1 MASPATT
8 ARRRPAGPSY
18 EEIVRSVRAGD
29 IKPVYYLMG
38 DESYYIDRVAG
49 FIVDTLL
56 PPEERDY
63 NLITLYGPEADVDAL
78 MAAAKRYPMGG
89 RWLVIVV
96 KEAQHLRQAE
106 RLELYLRQ
114 PQPSTVLVLC
124 HKNGTLDRRLKVSA
138 LIAKTGVLFESRR
151 LYDSQLPA
159 FVRDYL
165 KRRRVAAE
173 PGAAELVADFVG
185 SDLNRLAAELD
196 KVLLALPP
204 DGHTLTADLVRQ
216 HIGQS
221 KNYTVFEL
229 LDALGEKNVTKVNQI
244 AKYFDNNPKDNP
256 IQKVLPALFR
266 YFANLMLAY
275 YAPDR
280 SEAALAA
287 WLNQSEW
294 QVRKNVLPA
303 LSHYSGVKVMHI
315 LSELRHT
322 DARSKGVDNPFTPNG
337 ELLRELLFF
346 ILH

>member
-1 MASPATT
+1 MATPATNS
-8 ARRRPAGPSY
+8 RRRPSGVSY
-18 EEIVRSVRAGD
+18 EDIVRAVRAGD

-38 DESYYIDRVAG
+38 DEAYYIDRVAD

-63 NLITLYGPEADVDAL
+63 NLLTCFGPDTDIDTL
-78 MAAAKRYPMGG
+78 MTAARRYPMGG

-96 KEAQHLRQAE
+96 KEAQHLRQIE
-106 RLELYLRQ
+106 RQ
-114 PQPSTVLVLC
+114 PQPSTVLVMC

-138 LIAKTGVLFESRR
+138 LIASTGVLFESKR

-165 KRRRVAAE
+165 KRRRVAAA

-185 SDLNRLAAELD
+185 SDLNRLASELD
-196 KVLLALPP
+196 KVLLALPQ
-204 DGHTLTADLVRQ
+204 GERTLTIELVER

-221 KNYTVFEL
+221 KNFTVFEL
-229 LDALGEKNVTKVNQI
+229 LDALGEKNVAKVNQI

-266 YFANLMLAY
+266 YFANLMLAH
-275 YAPDR
+275 YAPAKT
-280 SEAALAA
+280 EAALAA
-287 WLNQSEW
+287 WLDQSEW

-303 LSHYSGVKVMHI
+303 LSRYSGVKVMHI
-315 LSELRHT
+315 LSELRRT
-322 DARSKGVDNPFTPNG
+322 DARSKGVDNPFTPGG

>member
-1 MASPATT
+1 MATPATNS
-8 ARRRPAGPSY
+8 RRRPSGVSY
-18 EEIVRSVRAGD
+18 EDIVRAVRAGD

-38 DESYYIDRVAG
+38 DEAYYIDRVAD

-56 PPEERDY
+56 LPEERDY
-63 NLITLYGPEADVDAL
+63 NLLTCFGPDTDIDTL
-78 MAAAKRYPMGG
+78 MTAARRYPMGG

-96 KEAQHLRQAE
+96 KEAQHLRQIE
-106 RLELYLRQ
+106 RLDRYLRQ
-114 PQPSTVLVLC
+114 PQPSTVLVMC

-138 LIAKTGVLFESRR
+138 LIASTGVLFESKR

-165 KRRRVAAE
+165 KRRRVAAA

-185 SDLNRLAAELD
+185 SDLNRLASELD
-196 KVLLALPP
+196 KVLLALPQ
-204 DGHTLTADLVRQ
+204 GERTLTIELVER

-221 KNYTVFEL
+221 KNFTVFEL
-229 LDALGEKNVTKVNQI
+229 LDALGEKNVAKVNQI

-266 YFANLMLAY
+266 YFANLMLAH
-275 YAPDR
+275 YAPAKT
-280 SEAALAA
+280 EAALAA
-287 WLNQSEW
+287 WLDQSEW

-303 LSHYSGVKVMHI
+303 LSRYSGVKVMHI
-315 LSELRHT
+315 LSELRRT
-322 DARSKGVDNPFTPNG
+322 DARSKGVDNPFTPGG